1 VGSILR
7 LFRIYPYEAVEVL
20 KMPRDLIILA
30 CSECARRNY
39 TADKNRRLHPDRV
52 EYRKFCRFCKKHT
65 THRET
70 R

>member
-1 VGSILR
+1 
-7 LFRIYPYEAVEVL
+7 
-20 KMPRDLIILA
+20 MPRDLIILA

-39 TADKNRRLHPDRV
+39 SADKNRRLHPDRV
-52 EYRKFCRFCKKHT
+52 EFKKYCRFCKKHT